1 MAEHEQTRG
10 VYDAKIT
17 KSLQTAKEFIL
28 FLGNHRAES
37 FRDYTLFIYIS
48 IKGIKGREGWKGDV
62 SFSTNTS

>member
-1 MAEHEQTRG
+1 MLASMAEHEQARG

-37 FRDYTLFIYIS
+37 SRDYTLFIYKY
-48 IKGIKGREGWKGDV
+48 KGHKGHKGE
-62 SFSTNTS
+62 